1 MVYLSPLINS
11 EHQVRV
17 SRSAVAVLEL
27 LETKKNPIAVREI
40 KQELPYSERT
50 IHYALQQLR
59 EQAFVEKNSHF
70 EDLRESRYVLASR
83 AAMFG
88 FRISL

>member
-11 EHQVRV
+11 ENNVRV
-17 SRSAVAVLEL
+17 SRSAFAVLEL

-59 EQAFVEKNSHF
+59 EQAFVEKNSNF
-70 EDLRESRYVLASR
+70 EDLRESRYFLASR

>member
-11 EHQVRV
+11 EHIVRI

-59 EQAFVEKNSHF
+59 EQAFVEKNSNF